1 MIAESPTITQPS
13 PLAQPAF
20 RRLWASWTITALAIQ
35 FYAVALVWL
44 VLVLTGSGAQL
55 GTVMVAAAVPRAG
68 AMLVSGA
75 LIDRSQP
82 RLVLLGAGLASAVL
96 VGVLAILLA
105 LDWLAFLA
113 LLAIA
118 AAQGLMD
125 AFFYPAATAQLA
137 RLVAPEQLTR
147 ANALF
152 QTSDSVANI
161 VGPALGGMLVGAIGL
176 VPAFTLNSALFALG
190 AAVIARLRGPGTT
203 VASGAPG
210 EGFGPAIIEGL
221 RYAWANPAI
230 RVSLLMVAALNF
242 AALGPSI
249 VGGALLVERRFG
261 GDATMYGWML
271 AGYGVGALLGG
282 LGAGWLP
289 PLRRPGLL
297 LAGLMGGMGIGMAL
311 VGLAPAFWMV
321 FTLQALMGIGVGI
334 VSVTAISW
342 LQGRTAAS
350 MQGRMA
356 SLLIFSAVALD
367 PFSNALSGVLSEWSL
382 AGLFL
387 SAGALMVATGALAL
401 LSPAVRAE
409 G

>member
-1 MIAESPTITQPS
+1 
-13 PLAQPAF
+13 
-20 RRLWASWTITALAIQ
+20 
-35 FYAVALVWL
+35 
-44 VLVLTGSGAQL
+44 
-55 GTVMVAAAVPRAG
+55 
-68 AMLVSGA
+68 
-75 LIDRSQP
+75 
-82 RLVLLGAGLASAVL
+82 
-96 VGVLAILLA
+96 
-105 LDWLAFLA
+105 
-113 LLAIA
+113 
-118 AAQGLMD
+118 
-125 AFFYPAATAQLA
+125 
-137 RLVAPEQLTR
+137 
-147 ANALF
+147 
-152 QTSDSVANI
+152 
-161 VGPALGGMLVGAIGL
+161 
-176 VPAFTLNSALFALG
+176 
-190 AAVIARLRGPGTT
+190 
-203 VASGAPG
+203 
-210 EGFGPAIIEGL
+210 
-221 RYAWANPAI
+221 
-230 RVSLLMVAALNF
+230 
-242 AALGPSI
+242 
-249 VGGALLVERRFG
+249 
-261 GDATMYGWML
+261 MYGWML